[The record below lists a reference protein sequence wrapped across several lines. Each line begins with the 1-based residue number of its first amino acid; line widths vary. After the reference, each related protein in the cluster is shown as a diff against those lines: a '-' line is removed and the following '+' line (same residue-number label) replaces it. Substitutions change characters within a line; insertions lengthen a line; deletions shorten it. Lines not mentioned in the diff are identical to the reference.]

1 MSDGTGT
8 PGEWSGRP
16 GSPGQQPP
24 PPAGPGGAQNQQPGT
39 PGQPPQG
46 PPPAPYPGAPQP
58 VPPAPGGFGPPPAS
72 YGPPVPAPQPVQPP
86 VPSVPQPP
94 QQVQPPVP
102 QPVQQPVQPQPPVHQ
117 QHVQPQP
124 QPQQWQPHPQP
135 QHPQHPQ
142 HPHPQPVPQ
151 HAEPDWAALADRNEA
166 EAKRKG
172 RTRIIGGV
180 VALLVVG
187 GLVAGGLLFLNK
199 GDDKKPVADPTG
211 AATAATQPPA
221 PTASG
226 KASPTATPSATPE
239 DPSKPLWEATTDP
252 APQDAAALFSALTV
266 TVNGATWNRTV
277 VSLDSPCW
285 DGNSTV
291 GGLGKVLGDQG
302 CRQVLRA
309 TYVSGDSAVTVG
321 VAVFD
326 HKQQAETAVKNY
338 VGHLKGAAAPGSP
351 AFCTTPGCTNTK
363 GTLGRYGFFTVEGSA
378 KGGNTADAAATAA
391 AAGFDEHVKN
401 QLLQRT
407 KAAGGAPAATPAG

>member
-1 MSDGTGT
+1 M
-8 PGEWSGRP
+8 PQPPVHGRP
-16 GSPGQQPP
+16 P
-24 PPAGPGGAQNQQPGT
+24 
-39 PGQPPQG
+39 
-46 PPPAPYPGAPQP
+46 APQP
-58 VPPAPGGFGPPPAS
+58 VPHQPPPAQ
-72 YGPPVPAPQPVQPP
+72 PQPHPHQPP
-86 VPSVPQPP
+86 QHQWQPQPP
-94 QQVQPPVP
+94 Q
-102 QPVQQPVQPQPPVHQ
+102 PQPPL
-117 QHVQPQP
+117 
-124 QPQQWQPHPQP
+124 
-135 QHPQHPQ
+135 
-142 HPHPQPVPQ
+142 Q

-166 EAKRKG
+166 EARRKG
-172 RTRIIGGV
+172 RTRIIGAA

-187 GLVAGGLLFLNK
+187 GLVAGGLLLLNK
-199 GDDKKPVADPTG
+199 GDDRKPVAEPTTT
-211 AATAATQPPA
+211 ATAGTQQPA
-221 PTASG
+221 PTPSG

-239 DPSKPLWEATTDP
+239 DPSKPLWEAGTDP

-291 GGLGKVLGDQG
+291 GGLGKILGDQG

-391 AAGFDEHVKN
+391 AVGFDEHVKN

-407 KAAGGAPAATPAG
+407 KAAGGAPAAVPAP